1 MCRANTKAIWDN
13 LKPGETV
20 LIEHS
25 SRVEPTLLFH
35 DLLKWANEKGYPVVI
50 DDVLD
55 TLYGYRIHIKLAGLE
70 ENILDGVK
78 VIKIGGNIDV
88 GQVIKRLEI
97 KEPVI
102 QARGYKNTLN
112 SLLNEL
118 SIEKTVIVPVLGFEK
133 LFLLADSVRDILNI
147 VHEVRC
153 FIGDERRIELY
164 FVNTDVLERTLSVS
178 LPLLEEL
185 ASTII
190 EVDTKGG
197 FYKFSVVKS
206 VNNKLLGLEFT
217 ML

>member
-1 MCRANTKAIWDN
+1 M
-13 LKPGETV
+13 
-20 LIEHS
+20 
-25 SRVEPTLLFH
+25 
-35 DLLKWANEKGYPVVI
+35 
-50 DDVLD
+50 
-55 TLYGYRIHIKLAGLE
+55 
-70 ENILDGVK
+70 
-78 VIKIGGNIDV
+78 
-88 GQVIKRLEI
+88 
-97 KEPVI
+97 
-102 QARGYKNTLN
+102 
-112 SLLNEL
+112 
-118 SIEKTVIVPVLGFEK
+118 
-133 LFLLADSVRDILNI
+133 
-147 VHEVRC
+147 HEVRC

>member
-50 DDVLD
+50 DDFLD
-55 TLYGYRIHIKLAGLE
+55 TLYAYKIHMKLAGLDWK
-70 ENILDGVK
+70 ILDDVK
-78 VIKIGGNIDV
+78 VIKIGGSIHV
-88 GQVIKRLEI
+88 GEVVKRMEL
-97 KEPVI
+97 KEPTIRV
-102 QARGYKNTLN
+102 REYK
-112 SLLNEL
+112 SVSEF
-118 SIEKTVIVPVLGFEK
+118 IMEEGKTVINPVLGFEK
-133 LFLLADSVRDILNI
+133 LFLLAESARDILNRTY
-147 VHEVRC
+147 EVLF
-153 FIGDERRIELY
+153 FIGEERRIAFY
-164 FVNTDVLERTLSVS
+164 FLNINVLERARSA
-178 LPLLEEL
+178 LPLLEGL

-217 ML
+217 MP